1 MAHEPA
7 AGQDTFHI
15 PLELKTVVKSLRMKI
30 WVLLGI
36 AVLSATVGVGAALFL
51 GTREY
56 EATTVLYYQ
65 PIESYVSDSFRI
77 YQSVGSGTELTYDQ
91 GAGLLQTSSS
101 SDLND
106 HVNMVKIVP
115 NLEAL
120 RKDLELELTL
130 EELGAA
136 ISVDTAYD
144 SNLIF
149 ISAKSESPTQAARI
163 ANTIRTIFLENSNR
177 MIDQDIQAKLSDLNL
192 QYDSTIEELQ
202 LAKEEFSAFVR
213 THGIRELG
221 TEATQ
226 YTSELLSLE
235 SNLEQNRAM
244 IESAKAK
251 ISRIEREI
259 ESRKLLS
266 VEQNEQLASTLASPN
281 LSVDEANNRIR
292 LLQQKIEAF
301 QSARLDPIEEER
313 LRTILAIAEN
323 GYVRGTVDRTEY
335 ETARYN
341 YDRFLAEKTPS
352 VELIEAQ
359 RQLDLLLSA
368 PLATSATIQT
378 DSTYLQSLQLRLL
391 ESELQLI
398 EAESAYARDNSR
410 YMELKDRYVDL
421 PLIAQEYA
429 RISGRVASLEAV
441 AQGLGKVLN
450 QYSMIA
456 SQEHS
461 DFYVISDAVEP
472 LFPRESNRRM
482 IAAGATVVMFL
493 LGFTILLVTIAL
505 DLRIKSAG
513 DAKQKLQMPIL
524 QTFGYVRNKRHLMP
538 SEQGESVHIEEY
550 RILSRPLRA
559 AYPHKGATF
568 LVTSASDGEG
578 KTTTAINLATVFGR
592 QDEHV
597 LLIDAQIRK
606 SKEESPFNEF
616 LIDDDGGAG
625 NGLGEYLSY
634 RVFDSHQI
642 ISSTK
647 LSGVDMIVRKGEAVI
662 PDLLQSARMRELMD
676 ELKQMYSV
684 IIIEGPPIQDCVDSD
699 ILSSYAD
706 SILFVTAS
714 DMLRPDRIQM
724 AIKRMQNTPATLEGI
739 ILTKVRPIYMD

>member
-235 SNLEQNRAM
+235 VGGSCWNC
-244 IESAKAK
+244 
-251 ISRIEREI
+251 
-259 ESRKLLS
+259 
-266 VEQNEQLASTLASPN
+266 
-281 LSVDEANNRIR
+281 
-292 LLQQKIEAF
+292 
-301 QSARLDPIEEER
+301 
-313 LRTILAIAEN
+313 
-323 GYVRGTVDRTEY
+323 
-335 ETARYN
+335 
-341 YDRFLAEKTPS
+341 EKPS
-352 VELIEAQ
+352 VKGAGWCW
-359 RQLDLLLSA
+359 
-368 PLATSATIQT
+368 
-378 DSTYLQSLQLRLL
+378 
-391 ESELQLI
+391 
-398 EAESAYARDNSR
+398 NC
-410 YMELKDRYVDL
+410 
-421 PLIAQEYA
+421 
-429 RISGRVASLEAV
+429 
-441 AQGLGKVLN
+441 GKVLG
-450 QYSMIA
+450 A
-456 SQEHS
+456 
-461 DFYVISDAVEP
+461 AP
-472 LFPRESNRRM
+472 KWLRR
-482 IAAGATVVMFL
+482 G
-493 LGFTILLVTIAL
+493 
-505 DLRIKSAG
+505 K
-513 DAKQKLQMPIL
+513 KQ
-524 QTFGYVRNKRHLMP
+524 V
-538 SEQGESVHIEEY
+538 
-550 RILSRPLRA
+550 
-559 AYPHKGATF
+559 
-568 LVTSASDGEG
+568 
-578 KTTTAINLATVFGR
+578 
-592 QDEHV
+592 
-597 LLIDAQIRK
+597 
-606 SKEESPFNEF
+606 
-616 LIDDDGGAG
+616 
-625 NGLGEYLSY
+625 
-634 RVFDSHQI
+634 
-642 ISSTK
+642 
-647 LSGVDMIVRKGEAVI
+647 
-662 PDLLQSARMRELMD
+662 
-676 ELKQMYSV
+676 
-684 IIIEGPPIQDCVDSD
+684 
-699 ILSSYAD
+699 
-706 SILFVTAS
+706 
-714 DMLRPDRIQM
+714 
-724 AIKRMQNTPATLEGI
+724 
-739 ILTKVRPIYMD
+739 